1 MYIADM
7 NANQDFQMKLL
18 LTRFGLRFPR
28 FALLGALAVTIAL
41 TLQFPKVNFDN
52 DPENMLRY
60 DEPVRVMHRE
70 VQDRFDLY
78 DFVVVGVVN
87 DTHEGGVWNPETLGR
102 IHRLTHE
109 LLSLQQNEDGRPVI
123 TREGEAMI
131 PDVRPRG
138 RRAEIL
144 SAAFNQDPEH
154 LFTEEGEPGLI
165 GREIIS
171 PSVVDTIRQLD
182 MGALDI
188 RFLMEEVPETQAEA
202 DALFAEALANP
213 LYRDTMLS
221 ENRKALGIYLPIV
234 GKEFSFNLATL
245 VETLTADW
253 PAEDQVYITGLPV
266 AQDTF
271 GQEMLVQM
279 ATSAPMAGL
288 MIFLLLLFFFR
299 RFALI
304 LAPMMIA
311 IFSVLSTMGL
321 LIGLGFDVH
330 IMTSMIA
337 IFLMPIAVAD
347 SVHILSEFFD
357 AYPRFKDK
365 RATLEHV
372 MGHLFMPMLFTSLTT
387 IAGFA
392 SLAFTPIPPVRI
404 FGLFVAFG
412 VGLAWLLSVTLVPA
426 YIMVLVPRKSL
437 DRLQAPKKETSV
449 KSGLLDRFL
458 VSLGR
463 FAVHRRKGVMAL
475 LAVLALV
482 SVAGIRLIQVN
493 DNPVLWFTPS
503 HRIRVADRILNQHF
517 GGTYTAYLQMSA
529 PERDEAEPIP
539 VILPDEAPEVLR
551 NLAREGADWGELLEA
566 ATASDAERMP
576 AWDALSDEIL
586 YLDPEALDWQA
597 LSDALQDHPATQRNE
612 FLAAAED
619 LREMRGPALQ
629 DAALDRVDALAGRRL
644 EDWVRDARV
653 DAAAPAF
660 RNPAVLRWVADL
672 QAHLAEGEV
681 IGKTTSAV
689 DALKKAHLEL
699 NRTGA
704 EDDEERFYRVP
715 DNASATAQVFLQL
728 EGMKKQD
735 AIFHLVTRDYQQASL
750 WLQLTSGDNQ
760 NMVRAVDQV
769 EAWIAANPPPMD
781 LGFEWAGLTYLN
793 VVWQQRMVGGM
804 LRALAGSFVVVL
816 LMMTFLFRSIRFG
829 LLSMLPLTLTIAL
842 TYGIIGLVGKAY
854 DMPVAVL
861 SSLTLGLSVDFA
873 IHFLQRARELVRET
887 GSWAEAWPMMFR
899 EPARAIS
906 RNAIIIAIG
915 FTPLL
920 FAPLVPYRTVGFF
933 LATIMFVSW
942 LATLLILAAVIS
954 FMPETLF
961 GGRNSGAEP
970 EKNIEPTKWKET

>member
-1 MYIADM
+1 MYIAGM
-7 NANQDFQMKLL
+7 KSNPSMKLKL
-18 LTRFGLRFPR
+18 MFTRAGLRFPR
-28 FALLGALAVTIAL
+28 TLLLSVLAVTVVF

-52 DPENMLRY
+52 DPENMLRE

-87 DTHEGGVWNPETLGR
+87 ETHPGGVWNPETLGR
-102 IHRLTHE
+102 VHQLTHD
-109 LLSLQQNEDGRPVI
+109 LLSLRQDEDGRPVI
-123 TREGEAMI
+123 VRGETHFI
-131 PDVRPRG
+131 PDVRPQG
-138 RRAEIL
+138 RRAEL
-144 SAAFNQDPEH
+144 LAAAFRQDPER
-154 LFTEEGEPGLI
+154 LFTVDGEPGLI

-202 DALFAEALANP
+202 DALFAEAWANP

-221 ENRKALGIYLPIV
+221 GNRKALGIYLPILE
-234 GKEFSFNLATL
+234 KEFSYNLATL
-245 VETLTADW
+245 VEALTAEW

-299 RFALI
+299 RFSLI
-304 LAPMMIA
+304 VAPMLIA
-311 IFSVLSTMGL
+311 VVAVLWTMGL
-321 LIGLGFDVH
+321 LIGMGFDVH
-330 IMTSMIA
+330 IMSSMIA

-357 AYPRFKDK
+357 TYPKFRDK
-365 RATLEHV
+365 RQTLEHV

-412 VGLAWLLSVTLVPA
+412 VGLAWLLSVMLVPA
-426 YIMVLVPRKSL
+426 YILLFVPAKSL
-437 DRLQAPKKETSV
+437 NRLEVPQHEDKGDD
-449 KSGLLDRFL
+449 GLLSRFL
-458 VSLGR
+458 VRVGGL
-463 FAVHRRKGVMAL
+463 AVRRRKAVMVGVG
-475 LAVLALV
+475 VLALM
-482 SVAGIRLIQVN
+482 AAWGISRIQVN
-493 DNPVLWFTPS
+493 DNPVLWFTPA
-503 HRIRVADRILNQHF
+503 HRIREADRVLNHHF
-517 GGTYTAYLQMSA
+517 AGTYTAYLQLSGPEMS
-529 PERDEAEPIP
+529 DEDPP
-539 VILPDEAPEVLR
+539 VVLPDRVPAALHA
-551 NLAREGADWGELLEA
+551 LHASGADWDALLSA
-566 ATASDAERMP
+566 AQAADATQMP
-576 AWDALSDEIL
+576 AWDMLLDTLL
-586 YLDPEALDWQA
+586 YLEPDDLDLDAVQVAVAEVPASARTVFLAEVEALA
-597 LSDALQDHPATQRNE
+597 GLQGA
-612 FLAAAED
+612 
-619 LREMRGPALQ
+619 ALQ
-629 DAALDRVDALAGRRL
+629 DAALDLVDQLAGERW
-644 EDWVRDARV
+644 EDLVRDARV
-653 DAAAPAF
+653 DAGAPAF
-660 RNPAVLRWVADL
+660 RNPAVLRWLADL
-672 QAHLAEGEV
+672 QAHLSAGDV
-681 IGKTTSAV
+681 IGKSTSAV

-704 EDDEERFYRVP
+704 DDDEARYYRVP
-715 DNASATAQVFLQL
+715 DTASGTAQVFLQL

-735 AIFHLVTRDYQQASL
+735 ALFHLVTRDYQQASL
-750 WLQLTSGDNQ
+750 WLQLTSGDNR
-760 NMVRAVDQV
+760 NMVAAVSQV
-769 EAWIAANPPPMD
+769 EDWIAANPPPVD
-781 LGFEWAGLTYLN
+781 LEYEWAGLTYLN
-793 VVWQQRMVGGM
+793 VVWQQHMVGGM
-804 LRALAGSFVVVL
+804 LEALAGSFVVVL
-816 LMMTFLFRSIRFG
+816 LMMTFLFRSWRFG
-829 LLSMLPLTLTIAL
+829 LLSMVPLSLTIAL

-873 IHFLQRARELVRET
+873 IHFLQRSRELVRAR
-887 GSWAEAWPMMFR
+887 GSWDAAWPEMFK

-920 FAPLVPYRTVGFF
+920 LAPLVPYRTVGFF

-942 LATLLILAAVIS
+942 VATLFILAA
-954 FMPETLF
+954 MMTLF
-961 GGRNSGAEP
+961 QHALFKAP
-970 EKNIEPTKWKET
+970 KNRRPQ

>member
-1 MYIADM
+1 
-7 NANQDFQMKLL
+7 MKLM

-28 FALLGALAVTIAL
+28 LALLAVLAMTVAL

-70 VQDRFDLY
+70 VQERFDLY

-87 DTHEGGVWNPETLGR
+87 ETHEGGVWNPETLGR
-102 IHRLTHE
+102 IHQLTHE
-109 LLSLQQNEDGRPVI
+109 LLSLDRNEEGRPVI
-123 TREGEAMI
+123 IRDGEAMI
-131 PDVRPRG
+131 PDVRPQG

-144 SAAFNQDPEH
+144 SAAFNQNPEH
-154 LFTEEGEPGLI
+154 LFTEDGEPGLI

-213 LYRDTMLS
+213 LYRDTLLS

-253 PAEDQVYITGLPV
+253 PEEDQVYITGLPV

-299 RFALI
+299 RFSLI
-304 LAPMMIA
+304 MAPMMIA
-311 IFSVLSTMGL
+311 IFSVLCTMGL
-321 LIGLGFDVH
+321 LIGLGYDVH

-357 AYPRFKDK
+357 TYPRFKDK

-412 VGLAWLLSVTLVPA
+412 VALAWLLSVVLVPA
-426 YIMVLVPRKSL
+426 YIMVFVPGKSL
-437 DRLQAPKKETSV
+437 DRLEAPSKETQV

-458 VSLGR
+458 VGLGR
-463 FAVHRRKGVMAL
+463 FAVRRRKGVMVL
-475 LAVLALV
+475 LGVLALV
-482 SVAGIRLIQVN
+482 SVVGISRIQVN

-503 HRIRVADRILNQHF
+503 HRIREADRVLNRHF

-529 PERDEAEPIP
+529 PETAGEAP
-539 VILPDEAPEVLR
+539 VILPVDAPEALR
-551 NLAREGADWGELLEA
+551 DLAAEEGTWEDLLSLAME
-566 ATASDAERMP
+566 TDAERLP
-576 AWDALSDEIL
+576 AWDALGDVIL
-586 YLDPEALDWQA
+586 YLDPEGLDWQR
-597 LSDALQDHPATQRNE
+597 LSEALQESPEATRNV
-612 FLAAAED
+612 FLESAEA
-619 LREMRGPALQ
+619 LRELQGADLQ
-629 DAALDRVDALAGRRL
+629 DAALNRVDDLAGRRW

-653 DAAAPAF
+653 DAEAPAF

-672 QAHLAEGEV
+672 QAHLAEGDV

-704 EDDEERFYRVP
+704 EDDEVRFYSVP
-715 DNASATAQVFLQL
+715 DNASGTAQVFLQL

-735 AIFHLVTRDYQQASL
+735 ALFHLVTRDYQQASL

-769 EAWIAANPPPMD
+769 EDWIAANPPPVD
-781 LGFEWAGLTYLN
+781 LAFEWAGLTYLN

-804 LRALAGSFVVVL
+804 LQALAGSFVVVL
-816 LMMTFLFRSIRFG
+816 LMMTFLFRSFRFG
-829 LLSMLPLTLTIAL
+829 LLSMLPLSLTIAL

-887 GSWAEAWPMMFR
+887 GSWAEAWPLMFR

-954 FMPETLF
+954 FMPKALF
-961 GGRNSGAEP
+961 GRQASAVEA
-970 EKNIEPTKWKET
+970 TDSM